1 MRCPGCGTT
10 LDPDAKSCPKC
21 GRLIIVGTR
30 DRLYAETG
38 DSHIG
43 SLDTVEKGSLIKD
56 TSKQSIDVSEEND
69 RIEGSDLDP
78 QLKDYPPLEI
88 VESSVVVDES
98 SIRFDVTKGIL
109 ILDDKVLYLE
119 KPESKIEAT
128 PLEENSAN
136 PSERVLKSS
145 EQQVY
150 AIFFVVTREHSEN
163 IQHLSSMDASFDRVE
178 ATIKG
183 SDTSTPFRVDF
194 RWLSLDDMPM
204 NRDKLLDLL
213 ELYRKKE
220 SEWFLVP
227 FAAVEVL
234 NGKVTSIEQ
243 YTSDDTGYSDLLK
256 PHRLVRIKGAGTRMD
271 ADYFVTAVHHEMGQS
286 NQSNSTSKKRC
297 SNCGREIESTSKFC
311 RYCGARSNI

>member
-10 LDPDAKSCPKC
+10 LDSDAKSCPKC

-43 SLDTVEKGSLIKD
+43 SLDTVGKGSLIGD
-56 TSKQSIDVSEEND
+56 TSEQSIDVIEED
-69 RIEGSDLDP
+69 DVTEGSELAS

-98 SIRFDVTKGIL
+98 SIKFDVTKGIL
-109 ILDDKVLYLE
+109 VLDDKALYLE
-119 KPESKIEAT
+119 KPEKKIEAT
-128 PLEENSAN
+128 PLEENSAK
-136 PSERVLKSS
+136 SSDKVQKSS

-150 AIFFVVTREHSEN
+150 GIFLEVTREHSKN
-163 IQHLSSMDASFDRVE
+163 IQHLSSMEASFDRVE

-183 SDTSTPFRVDF
+183 SDTSTTFRVDF
-194 RWLSLDDMPM
+194 RWLSLDEMPM
-204 NRDKLLDLL
+204 SRDKLLDLL

-227 FAAVEVL
+227 IATVEVFD
-234 NGKVTSIEQ
+234 GKVTSIEP
-243 YTSDDTGYSDLLK
+243 YTSEDTRYSDILK

-271 ADYFVTAVHHEMGQS
+271 TDYFVTAVHHEIGSS
-286 NQSNSTSKKRC
+286 NQSDSTSTTRC

-311 RYCGARSNI
+311 RDCGARSNI